1 MTSVI
6 TVGGE
11 RLGLPLTVQA
21 PVNIGHRVREG
32 RRFNRV
38 RGDTL
43 PEETRYRDDGC
54 AVNPTCLTCPLP
66 RCRYDDDRTLRAI
79 LNEPRDLAIVEAK
92 ENGVSI
98 AEISSRFGVSKRTIF
113 RILENADDLK
123 RRRAEA
129 PVPLYLRRPE
139 PTKETRCA

>member
-21 PVNIGHRVREG
+21 PVNISQRTREG
-32 RRFNRV
+32 RRLSRV
-38 RGDTL
+38 RGDQL

-66 RCRYDDDRTLRAI
+66 RCRYDDKRTLRSI
-79 LNEPRDLAIVEAK
+79 LNEPRDLAIIDAK
-92 ENGVSI
+92 ANGVSI
-98 AEISSRFGVSKRTIF
+98 AEISARFAVSKRTVF
-113 RILENADDLK
+113 RILENAEDLK
-123 RRRAEA
+123 NRRAQA
-129 PVPLYLRRPE
+129 PVPIYSHQVQYQ
-139 PTKETRCA
+139 KETRCA